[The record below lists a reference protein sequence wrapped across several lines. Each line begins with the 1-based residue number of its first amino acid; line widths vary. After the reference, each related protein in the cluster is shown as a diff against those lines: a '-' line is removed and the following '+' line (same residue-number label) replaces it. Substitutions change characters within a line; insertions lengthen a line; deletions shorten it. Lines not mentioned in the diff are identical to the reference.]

1 MAKRRATKRRA
12 LQEISSDQTKIT
24 SFFPS
29 RIVAL
34 PPPPPPC
41 PSPLLPPPP
50 PQHSPPHTPQVFT
63 LIEDESDDAVDEGKT
78 LFH

>member
-24 SFFPS
+24 SFFTS

-34 PPPPPPC
+34 PPPPPP
-41 PSPLLPPPP
+41 SPLPPPPP
-50 PQHSPPHTPQVFT
+50 PQHPPPHTPHVFT